1 MKRLRKNLH
10 QRKICAFTLYK
21 TSMGDA
27 FYFFTSNMLP
37 LQCEYLLLP
46 PCLHNHKMS
55 AADEGKP
62 TPERTEH

>member
-1 MKRLRKNLH
+1 
-10 QRKICAFTLYK
+10 
-21 TSMGDA
+21 MGDA

-62 TPERTEH
+62 TPERTAH